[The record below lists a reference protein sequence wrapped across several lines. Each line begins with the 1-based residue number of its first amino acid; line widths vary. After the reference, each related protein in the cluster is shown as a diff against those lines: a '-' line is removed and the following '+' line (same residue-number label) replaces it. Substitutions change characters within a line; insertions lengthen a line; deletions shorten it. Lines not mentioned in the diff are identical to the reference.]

1 MRLPVLTVLAVL
13 LTLPAMPAGAA
24 SPDAPEIDSDRYT
37 LQETAEGWLR
47 LDRESGTLSLCRAK
61 ESRWTCAPVPDAI
74 ASFEAEIG
82 ALEADKR
89 RLEAR
94 VEELERQLQKAG
106 RAPQGPPREPLL
118 TPKDEREFD
127 RFMDFSERA
136 LRRFFGM
143 VKDLR
148 RDFEDRI

>member
-13 LTLPAMPAGAA
+13 LTVPAMPAGAA
-24 SPDAPEIDSDRYT
+24 SPDAPEIDADRYT
-37 LQETAEGWLR
+37 LHETAEGWLR
-47 LDRESGTLSLCRAK
+47 LDRKTGTVSLCRAK
-61 ESRWTCAPVPDAI
+61 YGRWTCVPVPDAL
-74 ASFEAEIG
+74 ASFEAETR

-94 VEELERQLQKAG
+94 VEELEHQLQKAG
-106 RAPQGPPREPLL
+106 QAPQKPPQEPLL
-118 TPKDEREFD
+118 TPEDEREFD